1 MKRVIVDYKK
11 LTNEILSMLVE
22 KYPDGYGDDD
32 IIRFKNAKNET
43 VEALEV
49 RTEDTIYLVKV
60 STRLASTM
68 ENFDEEEEFNVEEIT
83 PHIEITEEEEEEEED
98 VKNSK
103 NRTSD
108 DDSDEENDDNDED
121 YDEEYDEDY
130 DEDDDYDEDEDEQK

>member
-83 PHIEITEEEEEEEED
+83 PHIEITEEEEEED

-121 YDEEYDEDY
+121 YDDEYDEDY